1 MSKREDPVE
10 LLNGILFYDSIVR
23 WLGEC
28 TLEELID
35 RRNAIL
41 NKMSQ
46 YIEWLTEI
54 EQNIKLKKKG

>member
-1 MSKREDPVE
+1 MIP
-10 LLNGILFYDSIVR
+10 FYDSIVR

-41 NKMSQ
+41 NKMTQ